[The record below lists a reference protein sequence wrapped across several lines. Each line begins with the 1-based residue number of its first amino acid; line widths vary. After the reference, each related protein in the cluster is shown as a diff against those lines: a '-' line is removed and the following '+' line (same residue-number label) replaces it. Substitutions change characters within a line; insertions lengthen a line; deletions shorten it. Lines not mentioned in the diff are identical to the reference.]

1 MLRRNMKRKKTMTL
15 IEMSEIEQYAGQL
28 RGQEIW
34 RIERAI
40 ASALREQTRQ
50 AGATL
55 RSGLVAVGERLRPLF
70 SWNPQRVTSADKV

>member
-1 MLRRNMKRKKTMTL
+1 MLRRNMKKEKTMTS
-15 IEMSEIEQYAGQL
+15 IEISEIEQYARQL
-28 RGQEIW
+28 RGQEIR

-55 RSGLVAVGERLRPLF
+55 LSGLVAVGERLRSLF

>member
-1 MLRRNMKRKKTMTL
+1 MTS
-15 IEMSEIEQYAGQL
+15 IEMSEIEQYARQL
-28 RGQEIW
+28 RGQEIR

-50 AGATL
+50 AGVKL
-55 RSGLVAVGERLRPLF
+55 LSSLVAVGERLRPLF

>member
-1 MLRRNMKRKKTMTL
+1 MLRRNMKKEKTMTS
-15 IEMSEIEQYAGQL
+15 IEMSEIEQYARQL
-28 RGQEIW
+28 RRQEIW

-40 ASALREQTRQ
+40 ASALRGQTRQ

-55 RSGLVAVGERLRPLF
+55 LSGLVAVGKRLRPLF

>member
-1 MLRRNMKRKKTMTL
+1 MKKEKTMTS
-15 IEMSEIEQYAGQL
+15 IEMSEIEQYARQL
-28 RGQEIW
+28 RRQEIW

-55 RSGLVAVGERLRPLF
+55 LSGLVAVGERLRPLF

>member
-1 MLRRNMKRKKTMTL
+1 MTS
-15 IEMSEIEQYAGQL
+15 IEMSEIEQYARQL
-28 RGQEIW
+28 RRQEIW

-55 RSGLVAVGERLRPLF
+55 LSGLVAVGERLRPLF

>member
-1 MLRRNMKRKKTMTL
+1 MLRRNMKKEKAMTS
-15 IEMSEIEQYAGQL
+15 IEMSEIEQYARQL
-28 RGQEIW
+28 RRQEIW

-55 RSGLVAVGERLRPLF
+55 LSGLVAVGERLRPLF